1 MQAEVA
7 LMICNVGPKGAVY
20 CTRNLW
26 WLSCVI
32 HKLQESQEV
41 VARSYTIKE
50 SPKSTKRG
58 TLILETSVLKGSTH
72 SGPTCEG
79 LSE

>member
-41 VARSYTIKE
+41 VARASTIKE
-50 SPKSTKRG
+50 SPKSTK
-58 TLILETSVLKGSTH
+58 
-72 SGPTCEG
+72 
-79 LSE
+79 